1 MKLTEYA
8 GVFQMIEPEVGMGAT
23 IYYWSDRHA
32 CTIVD
37 VSKNGK
43 TVTVTKDTA
52 TLTNPDE
59 LKCYAGG
66 FMGHVSG
73 TQKYSYKSN
82 PDGPTTQY
90 SLRKNGRWIRV
101 GQSMRSG
108 TCLKVGQRSHYYDY
122 NF

>member
-1 MKLTEYA
+1 M
-8 GVFQMIEPEVGMGAT
+8 MIEPEIGMGAT
-23 IYYWSDRHA
+23 IVYWSDRQA

-37 VSKNGK
+37 VSKNGR
-43 TVTVTKDTA
+43 TVTVTEDTA
-52 TLTNPDE
+52 TLTNSDE
-59 LKCYAGG
+59 LKCHAGG
-66 FMGHVSG
+66 FAAHVSG

-82 PDGPTTQY
+82 PDGPTKQY

-108 TCLKVGQRSHYYDY
+108 TNLSVGHRSQYYDY